1 MVVFWIFSL
10 YLQQNCIITKKPT
23 LMRKISAF
31 IFMIIVCLGANAD
44 NTALFNRLDSVIA
57 NREHYTKEKEQKI
70 EHLKKS
76 VQVTTDRI
84 ARLKLY
90 DEIYNEYHYFRYDSA
105 MAYVEKGLRLAQETN
120 DIYYKYMN
128 TIHKAMLLSACG
140 LYSEAQD
147 ILTQLDETK
156 MDSRIKYE
164 YNLTLYWLYTY
175 WSDYSNNSEYVHGY
189 WDNKLKYLKLT
200 IELAKDS
207 PNDYNYLMGEYHL
220 YITGDNKKAFI
231 YYNKVL
237 RNEPQNS
244 RLYSAAAFAA
254 ACSHKDG
261 TQEREKYTIL
271 SAITDIIT
279 PVKENMSLQELAR
292 QLVNSGGNLERA
304 ETYINTSMEDAKF
317 YNNRMRIIS
326 ISNNMPEIAQKYKEM
341 LNKQNKRLSTS
352 LIISILLLVGL
363 VIASLFIVRQ
373 NKLLTKRRHE
383 IAENNRQLKSLN
395 EQLSGQNGSL
405 TASNQRMMITNVKRE
420 GLAKLYIDLCSKYI
434 SRINNYQKLVC
445 RKIKANQVND
455 LLSTMA
461 SSRLSDE
468 DAATFMHNFDKA
480 FLDQYP
486 TFVSEFNSLLLPEH
500 AIKVKSNSL
509 TTELRIFA
517 LVRLGVKESSE
528 IANLLFYTPR
538 TIYNY
543 RSTVKSKA
551 VNKDTFEDDVRN
563 LCKVMD

>member
-1 MVVFWIFSL
+1 MIVFWIFSL
-10 YLQQNCIITKKPT
+10 YLQQNCIITEKAIP
-23 LMRKISAF
+23 MRKISAI
-31 IFMIIVCLGANAD
+31 IFMFVVSLVANAD

-57 NREHYTKEKEQKI
+57 GREHYTKEKEQKI
-70 EHLKKS
+70 DHLKKS
-76 VQVTTDRI
+76 VQVTADKQ

-90 DEIYNEYHYFRYDSA
+90 DEIYNEYRYFRYDSA
-105 MAYVEKGLRLAQETN
+105 MTYVAKGLKLAQEAN
-120 DIYYKYMN
+120 DSYYKYRN

-140 LYSEAQD
+140 LYSEAQN
-147 ILTQLDETK
+147 ILAQLDETK
-156 MDSRIKYE
+156 MDNRLKYE
-164 YNLTLYWLYTY
+164 YNLTFYWLYTY
-175 WSDYSNNSEYVHGY
+175 WSDYSNNSEYVHEY
-189 WDNKLKYLKLT
+189 WDYKLKYLKLT

-220 YITGDNKKAFI
+220 YITGDKKKAFI

-254 ACSHKDG
+254 ACCNKEG
-261 TQEREKYTIL
+261 TLEREKYTIL

-279 PVKENMSLQELAR
+279 PVKENLSLQELAR
-292 QLVNSGGNLERA
+292 QLVNSSGNLERA

-352 LIISILLLVGL
+352 LIISILLLFGL

-455 LLSTMA
+455 LLSTMT